1 MVGPA
6 NLSQFCYMYMINKY
20 RKNYANKNKSL
31 VLKGSLALIKCT
43 MGYHICTYN
52 VSCGVML
59 GHTGVTR
66 YQINY
71 YRVFTSICK
80 TIYCPTMLYEQS
92 NHAFKYISF
101 TESQSNHIY
110 VLSFTYKLA
119 PRSSSTYIQYRV
131 VELCKTRLG
140 PPEGY
145 QACVFGDCP
154 TNGGS
159 QRGQLVL
166 GEIRWESGNLGNQN
180 VSVNAVKLVET
191 NWHHHFLQTCSFLY
205 TSGYFLHFVCLL
217 IYKLPYP

>member
-1 MVGPA
+1 M
-6 NLSQFCYMYMINKY
+6 NSQ
-20 RKNYANKNKSL
+20 
-31 VLKGSLALIKCT
+31 T
-43 MGYHICTYN
+43 MRL
-52 VSCGVML
+52 M
-59 GHTGVTR
+59 
-66 YQINY
+66 
-71 YRVFTSICK
+71 
-80 TIYCPTMLYEQS
+80 
-92 NHAFKYISF
+92 YISF

-145 QACVFGDCP
+145 QACVFGECP

-191 NWHHHFLQTCSFLY
+191 KWHHHFLQTCSFLY
-205 TSGYFLHFVCLL
+205 TSGYFLQFVCLL
-217 IYKLPYP
+217 IYRLPNTFCVELNKQFLCQIKEILKHMKKHFLIVYSLRRAILLHLLLLNSFDLFYTRFKHKKYTFCIIFRKTSSL

>member
-6 NLSQFCYMYMINKY
+6 NISQFCYMYMINKY
-20 RKNYANKNKSL
+20 CKNYANKNKSL
-31 VLKGSLALIKCT
+31 VCKGSLALIKCT

-71 YRVFTSICK
+71 YSPQSARLYTVQQCCMNSQ
-80 TIYCPTMLYEQS
+80 TMRLM
-92 NHAFKYISF
+92 YISF

-154 TNGGS
+154 MNGGS

-191 NWHHHFLQTCSFLY
+191 KWHHHFLQTCSFLY
-205 TSGYFLHFVCLL
+205 TRGYFLQFVCLL
-217 IYKLPYP
+217 IYRLPYP

>member
-1 MVGPA
+1 MHHGI
-6 NLSQFCYMYMINKY
+6 SY
-20 RKNYANKNKSL
+20 
-31 VLKGSLALIKCT
+31 
-43 MGYHICTYN
+43 ICTNN

-71 YRVFTSICK
+71 YSPQSARLYTVQQCCMNSQ
-80 TIYCPTMLYEQS
+80 TMR
-92 NHAFKYISF
+92 FMYISF

-191 NWHHHFLQTCSFLY
+191 KWHHHFLQTCSFLY
-205 TSGYFLHFVCLL
+205 TSGYFLQFVCLL
-217 IYKLPYP
+217 IYRLPYP